1 VYGVC
6 DTRLM
11 LTGLN
16 ADLSSKMGASAEAT
30 FVRLDQ
36 GPYHDGFRFVVG
48 TVITMMQLGTGVR
61 ATVIDSLVEP
71 VWPVGGRVRVPAS
84 VLG

>member
-1 VYGVC
+1 MAC

-11 LTGLN
+11 LTGHN
-16 ADLSSKMGASAEAT
+16 ADLSTKMGASVEAT

-36 GPYHDGFRFVVG
+36 GPYYDGVHFVDV
-48 TVITMMQLGTGVR
+48 TELTLQQLGTGVR

-71 VWPVGGRVRVPAS
+71 IWPVGDRIHVPAS